1 MKELIQ
7 HIEKLLLSSDCVIIP
22 DFGGFVAHY
31 SPAKLDEEDNV
42 YLPPTRVIGFNS
54 QLKLNDGLLTQDY
67 MDTYGTNF
75 ADASRMVTKS
85 VDELKYFLHLNGY
98 LDIHGL
104 GEMTQTINNQYTF
117 KPYSEGIMTPDL
129 YALSSFHINYLH
141 EMHEESSRII
151 THVFTDTADAAD
163 ANNITNDVPEN
174 VEDIDNIKMHGN
186 SIKRIYLFSAITVA
200 AALLIFFLFPVRIN
214 NTELSK
220 VNVAQLIPIDAF
232 GGTSEVNRYSQQLV
246 AYNTK
251 KIAVKHDSVSDKYF
265 IVVCALSKESKANRL
280 VKSLHKEGNEK
291 SCVIPQKIRYFIAI
305 TSYNNRA
312 MAFSGLKKYRA
323 DKKYKDA
330 WLLIN
335 NNK

>member
-31 SPAKLDEEDNV
+31 SPAKWVEEDNL

-75 ADASRMVTKS
+75 ADASRMVTKA

-117 KPYSEGIMTPDL
+117 KPYNDGIMTPDL

-141 EMHEESSRII
+141 EVREESSRII
-151 THVFTDTADAAD
+151 SHVFTATTDV
-163 ANNITNDVPEN
+163 NNITSDVTED
-174 VEDIDNIKMHGN
+174 VEDTDDIKIYSN
-186 SIKRIYLFSAITVA
+186 NRKRVYLFSAITVA

-220 VNVAQLIPIDAF
+220 VNVAQLIPVDAF
-232 GGTSEVNRYSQQLV
+232 GGASEVKKHSQQSV
-246 AYNTK
+246 AYHTN
-251 KIAVKHDSVSDKYF
+251 KIAVKPDSVSDKYF

-280 VKSLHKEGNEK
+280 VKSLHKQGNDK

-312 MAFSGLKKYRA
+312 MAFFGLKKYRA